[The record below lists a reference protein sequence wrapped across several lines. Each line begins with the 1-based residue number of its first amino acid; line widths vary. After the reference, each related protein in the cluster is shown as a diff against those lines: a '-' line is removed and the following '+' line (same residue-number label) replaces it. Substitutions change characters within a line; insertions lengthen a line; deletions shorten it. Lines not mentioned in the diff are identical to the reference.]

1 MRWLFC
7 VYVWILPFFASAV
20 EDVISLSSGLQRDFL
35 LDESFSGKKLKF
47 EGTYA
52 KFTGLVYD
60 PKTLSIRFSPR
71 RNGVGTLHI
80 KEGRKILKKYTVE
93 VRKTDLNRIV
103 HEMRQLLKEID
114 GITIKI
120 INKKVI
126 VDGEIFVPRDMKR
139 IYSVVQ
145 EYGKQ
150 AASFVTLSASAQ
162 NKVARFMEREIGNP
176 NITVKAANEKFILR
190 GTVSSPEEKRN
201 ALVIAQLYAPGV
213 VTEKAVAEGAVRE
226 RNVKDVIIDLI
237 KVEQPPK
244 KENRQN
250 KLIQLVVHYIEL
262 EKTYDNQFRFQWAP
276 AIEDKSNFTY
286 GESSAAGDVF
296 RSITGVISNFIP
308 KLNWAKSFG
317 FARILHSSNLIVEED
332 VAGKISAKINYPYRT
347 FGGPNGTPS
356 VEFAEAGVE
365 GELKAKIVGVRKD
378 GVRLGVNFKIANFL
392 GTFSGAPIVSNRS
405 ITTSL
410 FVRSGLSAAIG
421 GVVSSSNNSGFN
433 REPSESKGEPLFN
446 LLASKD
452 FQKNQNQFVVFVT
465 PIIKSSASSG
475 VEEIKQKF
483 RVDR

>member
-1 MRWLFC
+1 M
-7 VYVWILPFFASAV
+7 
-20 EDVISLSSGLQRDFL
+20 EDVISLSTGFESDFL
-35 LDESFSGKKLKF
+35 LDESFKGKKLQFK
-47 EGTYA
+47 GTY
-52 KFTGLVYD
+52 TRLTNLTYD
-60 PKTLSIRFSPR
+60 PKTVSIRFSPKKR
-71 RNGVGTLHI
+71 GVGTLHI
-80 KEGRKILKKYTVE
+80 MEGRKILKKYTVE
-93 VRKTDLNRIV
+93 VRKTDLKRIA

-120 INKKVI
+120 INNKVV

-150 AASFVTLSASAQ
+150 ATSFVTLSASAQ

-190 GTVSSPEEKRN
+190 GTVSSVEEKQN

-213 VTEKAVAEGAVRE
+213 ITEKAVAEGAVRE

-237 KVEQPPK
+237 KVEKPPK

-262 EKTYDNQFRFQWAP
+262 ENTYDNQFRFQWAP
-276 AIEDKSNFTY
+276 AVEDKSQFSY
-286 GESSAAGDVF
+286 GESSATGDIF
-296 RSITGVISNFIP
+296 KSITGVISNFIP

-332 VAGKISAKINYPYRT
+332 VEGRIEAKINYPYRT
-347 FGGPNGTPS
+347 FGGPGGLPS
-356 VEFAEAGVE
+356 IEFVEAGVE

-392 GTFSGAPIVSNRS
+392 GTFGGAPIVSNRS

-421 GVVSSSNNSGFN
+421 GVVSTNNNSGFN
-433 REPSESKGEPLFN
+433 RMPTESKGEPLFN

-452 FQKNQNQFVVFVT
+452 FKKNQNQFVVFVT
-465 PIIKSSASSG
+465 PIIKSSASAG